1 MANYP
6 IDMRGY
12 RIKILV
18 LLCRRMSPLPSF
30 SCETGAQGKS
40 EEVGGK
46 TRGEERVKK
55 KRRGGKRRAE
65 GREGQEK
72 EEKGGIKEGTRRRGR
87 EGEKGKIKGSGEG
100 ERKGGDKR
108 GGEKTKKSD
117 NRETLVDSFMML
129 QITNWLLAS

>member
-55 KRRGGKRRAE
+55 KRRGGR
-65 GREGQEK
+65 GGQRGE
-72 EEKGGIKEGTRRRGR
+72 RGR
-87 EGEKGKIKGSGEG
+87 KRK
-100 ERKGGDKR
+100 RKG
-108 GGEKTKKSD
+108 E
-117 NRETLVDSFMML
+117 
-129 QITNWLLAS
+129 